1 MIGWL
6 PPGLTITP
14 VFPKTDSSLLSTNVQ
29 PNCYNTGYIERVQDR
44 DEYGHLISNDIADYM
59 LVECQI
65 CSLHTPQTRLR
76 SHTKSAHGITITEYK
91 AQFGV
96 PDPVEPVYH
105 RYSQLG

>member
-1 MIGWL
+1 MTGFS
-6 PPGLTITP
+6 PGLTITP
-14 VFPKTDSSLLSTNVQ
+14 VFPKTDSSPVSTNAW

-44 DEYGHLISNDIADYM
+44 DENGHLISNDIADYM

-105 RYSQLG
+105 RYSQLS